1 MIRKSR
7 NNNREFKKIGLKNE
21 MMWIFFRF
29 YAVGFHGDL
38 FAGSFCQLKKNA
50 FLCDNKNKYVM
61 SLNKV
66 ILIGNVG
73 RDPEVRYFDNGR
85 GIANFPLATSERGY
99 TLANGTVVPE
109 RTEWHNIVVR
119 SDLVPFVEKWVK
131 KGSGLYVEGKIRTRS
146 YDDQAGNKRYITE
159 IYADRVAFYNNGTR
173 PAEQQSSVSSDTA
186 AQQTQPYTAVSLMPN
201 TTSFAEPGEI
211 DDLPF

>member
-1 MIRKSR
+1 
-7 NNNREFKKIGLKNE
+7 
-21 MMWIFFRF
+21 
-29 YAVGFHGDL
+29 
-38 FAGSFCQLKKNA
+38 
-50 FLCDNKNKYVM
+50 M

-173 PAEQQSSVSSDTA
+173 PAEQQNSVSSDTA
-186 AQQTQPYTAVSLMPN
+186 AQQPQSYTTVPPMPN

>member
-1 MIRKSR
+1 
-7 NNNREFKKIGLKNE
+7 
-21 MMWIFFRF
+21 
-29 YAVGFHGDL
+29 
-38 FAGSFCQLKKNA
+38 
-50 FLCDNKNKYVM
+50 M

-73 RDPEVRYFDNGR
+73 RDPDIRYFDSGAAV
-85 GIANFPLATSERGY
+85 ANFPLATSERGY

-119 SDLVPFVEKWVK
+119 RDLVPFVEKWVK

-146 YDDQAGNKRYITE
+146 YDDQSGIKRYVTE
-159 IYADRVAFYNNGTR
+159 IHADRVEFYSTGSGNRDNNTSSSFQ
-173 PAEQQSSVSSDTA
+173 QQSNQNSQSVVSGYQQPTTMQSDT
-186 AQQTQPYTAVSLMPN
+186 SLDMN
-201 TTSFAEPGEI
+201 SA